1 LVHVADARVVIDT
14 DLVVDFLR
22 GHDPGRSF
30 VRSAIRSRRARF
42 TTVSAFELRLGR
54 DFEERRD
61 RLASLLSRRTISLDL
76 RSALLAGEIHR
87 SLLVEGRPIGVS
99 DAMIAGICR
108 RHELPLATRN
118 VRHFERV
125 PGLRLVTV

>member
-1 LVHVADARVVIDT
+1 MADAHLVIDT
-14 DLVVDFLR
+14 DLVIDFLR

-30 VRSAIRSRRARF
+30 VRAAIQGRRARF

-54 DFEERRD
+54 DFEERGD
-61 RLASLLSRRTISLDL
+61 RLSSLLMRRTIPLDL
-76 RSALLAGEIHR
+76 RSALVAGEIHR
-87 SLLVEGRPIGVS
+87 SLQEEGQVIGVG

-108 RHELPLATRN
+108 RFDLPLATRN

-125 PGLRLVTV
+125 PGLRLVPV